1 MDMETIIENNSQN
14 ICVFCKMKTFT
25 RKHHLIPKCKSG
37 NITVDACETCESFLH
52 HRWTHNELRD
62 VYNSVEVILAN
73 KEFQKFLKWRS
84 KQLPTV
90 LFKSERGKF
99 RDKNK
104 YH

>member
-1 MDMETIIENNSQN
+1 MSSEINK
-14 ICVFCKMKTFT
+14 CVFCGLTT
-25 RKHHLIPKCKSG
+25 SVNYHHLIPRSKGGKE
-37 NITVDACETCESFLH
+37 TVSCCFTCENFIH
-52 HRWTHNELRD
+52 KKWNHNELRD

-73 KEFQKFLKWRS
+73 KEFQSFLKWRR

-90 LFKSERGKF
+90 LFKSKRGKF